1 MCGYQFTLAHL
12 LFIKRVMFQQKSI
25 IQPLEGRRSSGSPCM
40 LAVSSQITHLA
51 HVDKS
56 CNSLL
61 HCSPSSQLWL
71 SLLHKLNWI
80 CGCLMFVSLFFACLP
95 FGEIVWAGQSSKTKP
110 GSKRAVKPKL
120 KLKEAKKLRTMLH
133 NCEFSVSVSF

>member
-25 IQPLEGRRSSGSPCM
+25 IQPLEGRRSSGRPCM
-40 LAVSSQITHLA
+40 LAVSSQFTHLA
-51 HVDKS
+51 HVDRS

>member
-40 LAVSSQITHLA
+40 LAVSSQFTHLA
-51 HVDKS
+51 HVDRS

>member
-25 IQPLEGRRSSGSPCM
+25 SHQRGEDRVAVLACQQSVARLHTQRMQTGVVILYSIVHLPLSSG
-40 LAVSSQITHLA
+40 
-51 HVDKS
+51 
-56 CNSLL
+56 
-61 HCSPSSQLWL
+61 
-71 SLLHKLNWI
+71 LLHKLNWI

-110 GSKRAVKPKL
+110 GSKCAVKPKL